1 MTLRNH
7 PSVKASVLFQTT
19 LQILGAVLVFGLG
32 TGAVFG
38 VLLALKLGDA
48 VMHDPVTRMW
58 ADLVLAAVLSSLFV
72 LYAQKLGGVQAK
84 AFSFAFSVKD
94 AAFALGA
101 GALALGL
108 AAAYT
113 LLLSRAGMHP
123 VTVVMPPL
131 GLLIIG
137 FLGEFGV
144 LHEEVL
150 SRGFIFRRLQSRY
163 PTLAALLVSAVL
175 FSLTHTLFKKVDF
188 LLVSHFLVGIALGYM
203 YLKSGSLVL
212 TTAVHAFHNFAADLF
227 LQGNNDGVS
236 LGIGVFQFAARLTAP
251 ERLLFDLILAL
262 STLAITYFVYGRGTK
277 LWEPAERL
285 EAVWGR

>member
-1 MTLRNH
+1 MTLHNH
-7 PSVKASVLFQTT
+7 PSGKASLLFQTA

-32 TGAVFG
+32 TGAVFA

-58 ADLVLAAVLSSLFV
+58 ADLGLAAVLSGLFV
-72 LYAQKLGGVQAK
+72 LYAQKLGGVPAR
-84 AFSFAFSVKD
+84 AFSFAFSAKD

-101 GALALGL
+101 GALTLGL
-108 AAAYT
+108 AAAYM
-113 LLLSRAGMHP
+113 LLLGRAGMHP

-131 GLLIIG
+131 GLLLIG

-175 FSLTHTLFKKVDF
+175 FSLTHILFKKVDF

-203 YLKSGSLVL
+203 YLKSGSLLL

-236 LGIGVFQFAARLTAP
+236 LGIGMFQFSARLSAP
-251 ERLLFDLILAL
+251 ERLAFDVLLAL
-262 STLAITYFVYGRGTK
+262 ATLAITYFVYGRGTK
-277 LWEPAERL
+277 VWEPAERL
-285 EAVWGR
+285 RTVWGR